1 MKPTGP
7 IGVGV
12 IGCGE
17 IAQLMHLPYIAEL
30 DEFRLVGLCDL
41 STGVLA
47 RLEEQYRVISTYRDH
62 RKLLADPAIDA
73 VVICN
78 NDHGAIVAD
87 TIAAKKHFIVEK
99 PVAFTLEEAAALPGR
114 VTEAGIVGMVGY
126 MKLFDPG
133 FEYGRERIRTLGKPA
148 SIRVHDFSGRFD
160 RYKSLYTQTLPA
172 DVPVEVLAEGR
183 RQIDLRIAAS
193 LGPERAGYSE
203 LYTTILMLGS
213 HDLAVLR
220 SIFGTPAKVAYAQ
233 AVGPTHVLAVLEYA
247 DGVPAVIEIA
257 FGTKYEWWDEVVE
270 VRSLDA
276 EVRIEFANPY
286 HRHHTA
292 TVRLREAI
300 DELPSA
306 RLIPGIPDTSFR
318 RQWKHFAAA
327 IRSEQEPI
335 STLDGGVSDIRL
347 ARAIIDALPPKP
359 AANFRSSRGAVAV
372 SQ

>member
-1 MKPTGP
+1 MKPAGR

-12 IGCGE
+12 VGCGE
-17 IAQLMHLPYIAEL
+17 IAQLMHLPCIAEL
-30 DEFRLVGLCDL
+30 DDFSLAGLCDL
-41 STGVLA
+41 SAGVLA
-47 RLEEQYRVISTYRDH
+47 RLGEQYSVGATYRDH
-62 RKLLADPAIDA
+62 RELLADPAIDA
-73 VVICN
+73 IVICN

-87 TIAAKKHFIVEK
+87 AIAAKKHFIVEK
-99 PVAFTLEEAAALPGR
+99 PVAFTLEEAASLPR
-114 VTEAGIVGMVGY
+114 RATEAGIVGMVGY

-133 FEYGRERIRTLGKPA
+133 FQYGRERIRTLGAPT

-172 DVPVEVLAEGR
+172 DVPAAVLAEGK

-193 LGPERAGYSE
+193 LGAKKAGYSD

-220 SIFGTPAKVAYAQ
+220 SIFGPPARVAYAQ
-233 AVGPTHVLAVLEYA
+233 AIGPTHVLAVLEYA
-247 DGVPAVIEIA
+247 GGVPAILEIA
-257 FGTKYEWWDEVVE
+257 FGTRYEWWDEVVE

-292 TVRLREAI
+292 TVRVREAI
-300 DELPSA
+300 DELPSE
-306 RLIPGIPDTSFR
+306 RMVPGTPDTSFR

-327 IRSEQEPI
+327 IRSEEVPV
-335 STLDGGVSDIRL
+335 STLYGGVSDIRL
-347 ARAIIDALPPKP
+347 ARAIIDALPPK
-359 AANFRSSRGAVAV
+359 AAIDVGSRGEAIAV